1 MENKINLNT
10 PESMNNLLENQDNKI
25 FLSSVV
31 RAPYREFDMEINER
45 INNSS
50 LKKSIKNKN
59 NLNNIQVYTLNKETL
74 REFNEKFKEGD
85 DEKSSSNSKSTF
97 NNELNDEDS
106 DDDSSDNNIDDD
118 YSDNKIDDDFHN
130 KNDDDFH
137 NKIDDDFHNK
147 IDNDGFNNK
156 NNDSDGNKSKNE
168 NLNDFIIS
176 KSLDEDN
183 NNNMINYNQKS
194 VKIIS
199 KKKFYQTL
207 TLFFLFLDLIKRI

>member
-10 PESMNNLLENQDNKI
+10 PESMNNLFESQDNKI
-25 FLSSVV
+25 LLSSVV
-31 RAPYREFDMEINER
+31 RVPYREFDMEINER

-50 LKKSIKNKN
+50 LKKTIKNKN
-59 NLNNIQVYTLNKETL
+59 KSNLNNIQVYTLNKEIL
-74 REFNEKFKEGD
+74 REFNEKFKEGA

-106 DDDSSDNNIDDD
+106 DDDYSDNNF
-118 YSDNKIDDDFHN
+118 DDDFD
-130 KNDDDFH
+130 NDFDD
-137 NKIDDDFHNK
+137 
-147 IDNDGFNNK
+147 DGFNDKSNG
-156 NNDSDGNKSKNE
+156 SDGNKSKNE
-168 NLNDFIIS
+168 NIDDLRIS

-194 VKIIS
+194 VEKTS
-199 KKKFYQTL
+199 KKMFYQNL

>member
-10 PESMNNLLENQDNKI
+10 PESMNNLFESQDNKI
-25 FLSSVV
+25 LLSSVV
-31 RAPYREFDMEINER
+31 RVPYREFDMEINER

-50 LKKSIKNKN
+50 LKKTIKNKN
-59 NLNNIQVYTLNKETL
+59 KSNLNNIQVYTLNKEIL
-74 REFNEKFKEGD
+74 REFNEKFKEGA

-106 DDDSSDNNIDDD
+106 DDDSDNNFDDAF
-118 YSDNKIDDDFHN
+118 DNDFDD
-130 KNDDDFH
+130 
-137 NKIDDDFHNK
+137 
-147 IDNDGFNNK
+147 DGFNDKSNG
-156 NNDSDGNKSKNE
+156 SDGNKSKNE
-168 NLNDFIIS
+168 NIDDLRIS

-194 VKIIS
+194 VEKTS
-199 KKKFYQTL
+199 KKMFYQNL

>member
-10 PESMNNLLENQDNKI
+10 PESMNNLFESQDNKI
-25 FLSSVV
+25 LLSSVV
-31 RAPYREFDMEINER
+31 RVPYREFDMEINER

-50 LKKSIKNKN
+50 LKKTIKNKN
-59 NLNNIQVYTLNKETL
+59 KSNLNNIQVYTLNKEIL
-74 REFNEKFKEGD
+74 REFNEKFKEGA

-106 DDDSSDNNIDDD
+106 DDDSDNNF
-118 YSDNKIDDDFHN
+118 DDDFD
-130 KNDDDFH
+130 NDFDD
-137 NKIDDDFHNK
+137 
-147 IDNDGFNNK
+147 DGFNDKSNG
-156 NNDSDGNKSKNE
+156 SDGNKSKNE
-168 NLNDFIIS
+168 NIDDLRIS

-194 VKIIS
+194 VEKTS
-199 KKKFYQTL
+199 KKMFYQNL

>member
-10 PESMNNLLENQDNKI
+10 PESMNNLFESQDNKI
-25 FLSSVV
+25 LLSSVV
-31 RAPYREFDMEINER
+31 RVPYREFDMEINER

-59 NLNNIQVYTLNKETL
+59 NLNNIQVYTLNKEIL
-74 REFNEKFKEGD
+74 REFNEKFKEGA

-106 DDDSSDNNIDDD
+106 DDDYSDNNF
-118 YSDNKIDDDFHN
+118 DDDFD
-130 KNDDDFH
+130 NDFDD
-137 NKIDDDFHNK
+137 
-147 IDNDGFNNK
+147 DGFNDKSNG
-156 NNDSDGNKSKNE
+156 SDGNKSKNE
-168 NLNDFIIS
+168 NIDDLRIS

-194 VKIIS
+194 VEKTS
-199 KKKFYQTL
+199 KKMFYQNL